1 MNKNI
6 NLSNDKS
13 IPSFLSYLPKSQD
26 SSLFLSKTS
35 GNEIIGII
43 KELKNGK
50 SSEIP
55 INVIKHIKNIIA
67 PHLSKLF
74 NSCMAQGTFPPSL
87 KTGRI
92 TPIHKKG
99 PKNDITNYR
108 PASTLPI
115 FGKIF
120 EKIIYDR
127 LYFFITARKI
137 LSPTQFGFRKMYST
151 SHAVNHSIDLIK
163 NFQIKVKYTIGIL

>member
-1 MNKNI
+1 M
-6 NLSNDKS
+6 SNDKN
-13 IPSFLSYLPKSQD
+13 IPSFLSYLPKLQY
-26 SSLFLSKTS
+26 SSLSLSETS

-50 SSEIP
+50 SSGIP

-87 KTGRI
+87 RTGRI
-92 TPIHKKG
+92 TPIHKRG
-99 PKNDITNYR
+99 PKSKNDITYYR
-108 PASTLPI
+108 PVSTLPI

-120 EKIIYDR
+120 EKVIYNR
-127 LYFFITARKI
+127 L
-137 LSPTQFGFRKMYST
+137 
-151 SHAVNHSIDLIK
+151 
-163 NFQIKVKYTIGIL
+163 

>member
-26 SSLFLSKTS
+26 SSLFLSETS

-50 SSEIP
+50 SSDIP

-108 PASTLPI
+108 PVSTLPI

-127 LYFFITARKI
+127 LYFSLQHVRFF
-137 LSPTQFGFRKMYST
+137 LQ
-151 SHAVNHSIDLIK
+151 HSLGSKKCI
-163 NFQIKVKYTIGIL
+163 QQAMQ